1 MGAVLGQQ
9 LLQVAQVMEDQVDQE
24 IKQLERMD
32 EDDLEAIK
40 RRRVGQ
46 HTWFFLILI
55 QFANAAGS
63 TKLTFLLNFYPGLIN
78 RKDTFKKKYFFPQ
91 RINLKNLLLPVFS
104 HNVQCSRACGSA
116 RTHIRIKIMT
126 KISGSKNNLF
136 GSRTRIPEYINYSN
150 GLI

>member
-46 HTWFFLILI
+46 HTWFF
-55 QFANAAGS
+55 
-63 TKLTFLLNFYPGLIN
+63 
-78 RKDTFKKKYFFPQ
+78 
-91 RINLKNLLLPVFS
+91 
-104 HNVQCSRACGSA
+104 
-116 RTHIRIKIMT
+116 
-126 KISGSKNNLF
+126 
-136 GSRTRIPEYINYSN
+136 
-150 GLI
+150 

>member
-46 HTWFFLILI
+46 HTRFFL
-55 QFANAAGS
+55 
-63 TKLTFLLNFYPGLIN
+63 Y
-78 RKDTFKKKYFFPQ
+78 
-91 RINLKNLLLPVFS
+91 
-104 HNVQCSRACGSA
+104 
-116 RTHIRIKIMT
+116 
-126 KISGSKNNLF
+126 
-136 GSRTRIPEYINYSN
+136 
-150 GLI
+150 

>member
-46 HTWFFLILI
+46 HAWFF
-55 QFANAAGS
+55 
-63 TKLTFLLNFYPGLIN
+63 
-78 RKDTFKKKYFFPQ
+78 
-91 RINLKNLLLPVFS
+91 
-104 HNVQCSRACGSA
+104 
-116 RTHIRIKIMT
+116 
-126 KISGSKNNLF
+126 
-136 GSRTRIPEYINYSN
+136 
-150 GLI
+150 